1 MLRYGVATRTAH
13 AALFNQSS
21 STSSSP
27 SASSASSSAW
37 PIGMSA
43 AAACI
48 SVMCHSKVMHH
59 NSKSRLVYTAGT
71 TRLASVVTWTV
82 GRAACRMVSVLMKTV
97 AEP

>member
-1 MLRYGVATRTAH
+1 
-13 AALFNQSS
+13 
-21 STSSSP
+21 
-27 SASSASSSAW
+27 
-37 PIGMSA
+37 
-43 AAACI
+43 
-48 SVMCHSKVMHH
+48 VMCHSKVMHH